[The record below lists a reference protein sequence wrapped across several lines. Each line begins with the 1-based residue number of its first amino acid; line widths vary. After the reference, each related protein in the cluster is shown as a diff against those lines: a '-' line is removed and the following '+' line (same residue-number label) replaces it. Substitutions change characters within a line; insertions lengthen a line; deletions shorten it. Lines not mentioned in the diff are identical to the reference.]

1 MEKGIHLGLI
11 PDGTRRWSRHN
22 NVAMFDMLKMLVN
35 LIYHAKRDIS
45 QEKLNNLNSIT
56 SFSVYLMSKDNVTK
70 RTDKTVEMIQFGLN
84 LFLEEIDCTELD
96 ISFVGE
102 LEILPKEMQE
112 ICAKIEAKCDASHGV
127 PGKDV
132 KSRLKIIC
140 ALAYDPLEDS
150 RRVLNDDPSSCD
162 QSPIDLVVRTGH
174 EIRSSG
180 FFPLH
185 TLYSEWFYLP
195 KLLPDLTLKDLD
207 TSIEQF
213 KTRNRNFGK

>member
-1 MEKGIHLGLI
+1 MNTGIHLGLI

-22 NVAMFDMLKMLVN
+22 NVPMFDMLKMLVN
-35 LIYHAKRDIS
+35 LISHAKRDMAE
-45 QEKLNNLNSIT
+45 EKLDNLKLIT
-56 SFSVYLMSKDNVTK
+56 SFSVYLLSKDNVTK
-70 RTDKTVEMIQFGLN
+70 RTDKTVGMIEFGLN
-84 LFLEEIDCTELD
+84 LFLEEIDCSELD

-102 LEILPKEMQE
+102 LEILPKTMQD
-112 ICAKIEAKCDASHGV
+112 ICHRIQAKCFSNDQNIK
-127 PGKDV
+127 P
-132 KSRLKIIC
+132 RLKIIC
-140 ALAYDPLEDS
+140 ALAYDPIEDC
-150 RRVLNDDPSSCD
+150 RRVLNHDADRCD

-207 TSIEQF
+207 TCIEQF